1 MYLYTTAAP
10 PSHQLVIKWVRHRL
24 RVVIVWKF
32 FLCLTI
38 IPQSHLM
45 EIVYLICWSNG
56 VLWNRYFLSELFF
69 QSLYFLRS
77 ATFSK
82 QLLFHKSYF
91 FLLTVLFIIESF
103 QSLKKPGVYRV
114 VHPSENFIF
123 KCHDLFLTVAHTA
136 LPSLKKSYLKSF
148 ASNLFFQSSIERTI
162 SLKLR
167 KISSLIKTLISVLN
181 QLKATIHDL
190 LSLTAIYSTRNVNSY
205 YSEMKS

>member
-1 MYLYTTAAP
+1 MSSTPLTC
-10 PSHQLVIKWVRHRL
+10 SDSVEVLSCV
-24 RVVIVWKF
+24 
-32 FLCLTI
+32 TI
-38 IPQSHLM
+38 IPQSHLI

-114 VHPSENFIF
+114 VHPSENSI
-123 KCHDLFLTVAHTA
+123 LNAMIYFLQWHIQPFLHSKNLIWNVLRQICFFRAA
-136 LPSLKKSYLKSF
+136 LKGPS
-148 ASNLFFQSSIERTI
+148 A
-162 SLKLR
+162 
-167 KISSLIKTLISVLN
+167 
-181 QLKATIHDL
+181 
-190 LSLTAIYSTRNVNSY
+190 
-205 YSEMKS
+205 